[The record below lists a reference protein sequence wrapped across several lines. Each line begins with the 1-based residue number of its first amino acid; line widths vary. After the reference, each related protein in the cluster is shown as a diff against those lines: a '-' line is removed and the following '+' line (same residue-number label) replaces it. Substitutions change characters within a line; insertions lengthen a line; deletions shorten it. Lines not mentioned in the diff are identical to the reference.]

1 MDIYN
6 LIILLLIIVLIFIF
20 MRKDKHKNQENF
32 SNMDENTFGNLIYFD
47 NKNVDP
53 NEITFKENYYI
64 TGFKVEKGKNNSIN
78 NKYTFK
84 INDNLVSIKNNTA
97 FKLGKYY
104 DISDLNIKA
113 KNISFTI
120 GTPNYNL
127 KYYVYGLSE
136 NNILNK
142 EQYNSLEPIPIEIN
156 DDSTKIK
163 FQQGIEHMVSY
174 IKLGSQST
182 KQISKQISL
191 EYKNSFTP
199 EFEKI
204 NGIKD
209 FDYNYYKNSNFIY
222 FDEPILM
229 NELIVN
235 APIFV
240 NNGINKTVVYGRVAT
255 SGDKKKFELRE
266 KIKEED
272 ENNTVLIDN
281 RKCPALSEIKQ
292 RQRLI
297 NDLCNSLS
305 EKDKIRNQQNN
316 YEKTKRYISRLK
328 RQEEEIETLKAKL
341 SKIITENDK
350 TSLSFD
356 EKVGNIQSLIDSIK
370 PFDNV
375 IINNTDN
382 N

>member
-47 NKNVDP
+47 SENEDP
-53 NEITFKENYYI
+53 NEKTFKENYYI
-64 TGFKVEKGKNNSIN
+64 TGFKVEKNPNIDITKT
-78 NKYTFK
+78 YTFK
-84 INDNLVSIKNNTA
+84 INDNLVSIKNNTD
-97 FKLGKYY
+97 FTLNTYY

-113 KNISFTI
+113 KNISFNI
-120 GTPNYNL
+120 DNVPDCL
-127 KYYVYGLSE
+127 YYVYGLSE

-156 DDSTKIK
+156 DNSKEIK

-182 KQISKQISL
+182 EQISL

-199 EFEKI
+199 DFEKI

-209 FDYNYYKNSNFIY
+209 LDYNYHENSFYIY

-229 NELIVN
+229 NELN
-235 APIFV
+235 TNKPIFV
-240 NNGINKTVVYGRVAT
+240 NNDQNKTVVYGRVAT

-272 ENNTVLIDN
+272 EYNTVLIDN